1 MLPFCCLQMLCTNI
15 SHLYSCCWSEI
26 YQDWWD
32 IYILGTRMI
41 GLKFRLQLFIL
52 CYVITGV
59 PKNFLFRCEASL
71 YIPLPSLFWPLL
83 IIFWQP
89 VCMYLWIYISD
100 SPPLVYCVV
109 SVNNFICVARLQ
121 AVSLHGSSA
130 WTSWQWAQ
138 VHSNA
143 TNTWIIVVVVL
154 LLLIAAAVG
163 AAFFFRDDVIM
174 EE

>member
-1 MLPFCCLQMLCTNI
+1 M
-15 SHLYSCCWSEI
+15 
-26 YQDWWD
+26 
-32 IYILGTRMI
+32 
-41 GLKFRLQLFIL
+41 
-52 CYVITGV
+52 
-59 PKNFLFRCEASL
+59 
-71 YIPLPSLFWPLL
+71 
-83 IIFWQP
+83 
-89 VCMYLWIYISD
+89 
-100 SPPLVYCVV
+100 